1 MTNRSWEQTAE
12 QPLDVLAEQYRAELE
27 RLNYGRATI
36 NVYLR
41 TIRKLGQLIGSHD
54 LPSRSADAGHR
65 SRTAATRRL
74 AWRSAPV
81 CHLCRQALRRLSHD
95 ARPGETAGAADG
107 KGACPRRVA
116 A

>member
-54 LPSRSADAGHR
+54 LPLDQL
-65 SRTAATRRL
+65 TPDIAAE
-74 AWRSAPV
+74 RSAPV

>member
-1 MTNRSWEQTAE
+1 MTNQSWEQTAE
-12 QPLDVLAEQYRAELE
+12 QPLDVLAEQYRAELK

-41 TIRKLGQLIGSHD
+41 TIRKLGRLIGSHD
-54 LPSRSADAGHR
+54 LPLDQTDAGHR
-65 SRTAATRRL
+65 SRTGATRRL
-74 AWRSAPV
+74 ARRSAPV
-81 CHLCRQALRRLSHD
+81 CHLYRQAFRRLSQD
-95 ARPGETAGAADG
+95 ARLGETAGAADG